1 MLGFYLKL
9 RQNLRWVVLIFD
21 ISASASATIFAFLLL
36 VPGSTFNG
44 IYTTEVKSVLLIIG
58 VRLIFFLFGKTYAGI
73 IRYTSTKD
81 AFRLKSN
88 VLFATG
94 FLLIFN
100 VLHRILFDVP
110 FLPYSVLLIEFLT
123 TSFIIVSSR
132 LVMKIFYYEFIGS
145 KKDRTNVVIFGDDQF
160 AMMTQQVIEKDL
172 NQNLN
177 VVAFFGRRN
186 GNKLDNIPI
195 YKLDRLEKIIKK
207 YDVGQLIIARAN
219 INNTVKA
226 EIFDTC
232 LNHNVK
238 VLRVPDP
245 STWINGELS
254 FRQLRKIQIEELLE
268 RDEIQLDEQ
277 MIKQQVTNNI
287 IMVTGAAGSIGSEIV
302 RQLTKYHPAQL
313 ILVDQAESPMYDLEL
328 ELIEKM
334 KFFDFKIFVADI
346 TNKEQMHK
354 IFDLFRPS
362 IVYHSAAYKHV
373 PMMENNPEEAV
384 RNNIFGTKIIAD
396 LSNLFEVNKFVMVST
411 DKAVNPTNIMGAT
424 KRVAEIYIQSLNTN
438 SKTSFITTRFGNVLG
453 SNGSVI
459 PRFKQQI
466 EEGGPITITHPEITR
481 YFMTIPE
488 ACQLV
493 LEAGA
498 MGKGKEIFL
507 FDMGNP
513 VKIVDLAKKMIKLSG
528 LTLGKDIELKFT
540 GLRPGEKLYEE
551 LLAVQENTLPTHQ
564 SKILIARV
572 REYNF
577 ADISLML
584 NELSATLKTH
594 NYFEI
599 VRKLKN
605 IVPEFISKNSK
616 YEVLDLGSSK
626 KLTPK
631 VFK

>member
-1 MLGFYLKL
+1 
-9 RQNLRWVVLIFD
+9 
-21 ISASASATIFAFLLL
+21 
-36 VPGSTFNG
+36 
-44 IYTTEVKSVLLIIG
+44 
-58 VRLIFFLFGKTYAGI
+58 
-73 IRYTSTKD
+73 
-81 AFRLKSN
+81 
-88 VLFATG
+88 
-94 FLLIFN
+94 
-100 VLHRILFDVP
+100 
-110 FLPYSVLLIEFLT
+110 
-123 TSFIIVSSR
+123 
-132 LVMKIFYYEFIGS
+132 MKIFYYEFIGS
-145 KKDRTNVVIFGDDQF
+145 KKDRTNVVIYGDDQF

-172 NQNLN
+172 NQSLS

-195 YKLDRLEKIIKK
+195 YKLDKLDKILKK
-207 YDVGQLIIARAN
+207 HDVGQLIIARAN
-219 INNTVKA
+219 ISSAIKTQ
-226 EIFDTC
+226 IFETC
-232 LNHNVK
+232 LNSNVK

-277 MIKQQVTNNI
+277 KIKQQITNKI
-287 IMVTGAAGSIGSEIV
+287 ILVTGAAGSIGSEIV
-302 RQLTKYHPAQL
+302 RQLTQYHPAKL

-328 ELIEKM
+328 ELIEKL

-346 TNKEQMHK
+346 TNKEQMHR
-354 IFDLFRPS
+354 IYDLFRPS
-362 IVYHSAAYKHV
+362 IVYHAAAYKHV

-396 LSNLFEVNKFVMVST
+396 LANTFEVNKFVMVST

-466 EEGGPITITHPEITR
+466 EEGGPLTITHPDITR

-498 MGKGKEIFL
+498 IGVGREIFL
-507 FDMGNP
+507 FDMGSP

-528 LTLGKDIELKFT
+528 LTLGKDIELKFS

-551 LLAVQENTLPTHQ
+551 LLAVQENTLPTHHP
-564 SKILIARV
+564 KILKAKV
-572 REYNF
+572 REYNYG
-577 ADISLML
+577 DISLML
-584 NELSATLKTH
+584 NELSAILKTH

-599 VRKLKN
+599 VKKIKH

-616 YEVLDLGSSK
+616 YEVLDINTGK
-626 KLTPK
+626 KVSQQNK
-631 VFK
+631 I